1 MVTKISSIQNSK
13 TSSVEYT
20 RMIPDWVA
28 MKTKPPYLAHNQ
40 NGSLVR
46 LSNLLSKLQ
55 HDPALSKEY
64 DEKIEEQLLKGLSRK
79 HLQLNKERVLHH
91 TQACS
96 EIIS

>member
-1 MVTKISSIQNSK
+1 
-13 TSSVEYT
+13 
-20 RMIPDWVA
+20 

-64 DEKIEEQLLKGLSRK
+64 DEKIEEQLFEGIVEEAPATQQGKSSTS
-79 HLQLNKERVLHH
+79 H
-91 TQACS
+91 TS
-96 EIIS
+96 L

>member
-1 MVTKISSIQNSK
+1 MVTKISSMQNSK

-28 MKTKPPYLAHNQ
+28 METKSWKPNHLEHNH

-55 HDPALSKEY
+55 HDPALFKEY
-64 DEKIEEQLLKGLSRK
+64 DDKI
-79 HLQLNKERVLHH
+79 KE
-91 TQACS
+91 
-96 EIIS
+96 